1 MLRQPPLPENS
12 AFSVSLSRP
21 TPGRPSSKRQC
32 ALPREALLLFSA
44 KPQPSKIAAWPFRV
58 FCEDVLSEAI
68 DDLTVTYEENGQT
81 LIKELDKVILS
92 KGAWTTIIFRYQ
104 EWRPQTSN
112 YGPDKYVIRRYKKV
126 GGEYRPQSKFNISS
140 ADQARK
146 IIEAL
151 QTWISESEEH
161 KEK

>member
-1 MLRQPPLPENS
+1 MLRRRVAPPENS
-12 AFSVSLSRP
+12 AFFRCFPHS
-21 TPGRPSSKRQC
+21 
-32 ALPREALLLFSA
+32 
-44 KPQPSKIAAWPFRV
+44 QPPDAAAWPLRV
-58 FCEDVLSEAI
+58 FCEDALSEAI
-68 DDLTVTYEENGQT
+68 EDLTVTYEENGQT
-81 LIKELDKVILS
+81 VIKELDKVVLS

-104 EWRPQTSN
+104 EWRPQTDS

-151 QTWISESEEH
+151 QGWLEEGSEGR
-161 KEK
+161 EKDK